1 MTVDT
6 TSAFGALLSTPAGG
20 GLGFAGA
27 GVAIGLGVGATE
39 AGAAAA
45 GATEGFPSNGAV
57 IGHGSPCTPPW
68 RLSSPST

>member
-20 GLGFAGA
+20 GLGFAG
-27 GVAIGLGVGATE
+27 VGVGVGGVGVTE
-39 AGAAAA
+39 AGAAGA
-45 GATEGFPSNGAV
+45 GATEGLPSNGAV

-68 RLSSPST
+68 R